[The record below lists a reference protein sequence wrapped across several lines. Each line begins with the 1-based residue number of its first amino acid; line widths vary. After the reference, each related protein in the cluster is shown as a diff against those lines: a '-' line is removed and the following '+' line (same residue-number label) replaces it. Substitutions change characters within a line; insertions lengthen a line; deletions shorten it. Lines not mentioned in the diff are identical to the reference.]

1 MTDTPQDLSVTP
13 TSHLTSHMSE
23 VMAGLRM
30 KAMNLL
36 VHELI
41 SAFAQEKY
49 QFDEFIDALA
59 DYSESLSGWEEVT
72 KCLELA
78 STEIVRLRRESG
90 EETR

>member
-1 MTDTPQDLSVTP
+1 MSDTPQDLSVTP

-23 VMAGLRM
+23 VMSGLRM

-41 SAFAQEKY
+41 SAFAQENY
-49 QFDEFIDALA
+49 QLDEFIDALA
-59 DYSESLSGWEEVT
+59 DYAESVSGGEEVA
-72 KCLELA
+72 KYLELA
-78 STEIVRLRRESG
+78 RAEIVRLRRESG